1 MKLKKISG
9 ALRIVTVAAGIA
21 CAVLTNNPH
30 CQNTALASV
39 ETAKANRTEIAT
51 VYNPRTKE
59 KEELYLFNNSIHLGS
74 PVQALEK
81 IADEFT
87 FDPNRVLSSQN
98 KLQEK
103 LLDVN
108 RAYADVLQN
117 NYSLENGFPNPCNID
132 YQLRLNKNG
141 KLELIL
147 KNYETNTELKVTK
160 AIFENQR

>member
-1 MKLKKISG
+1 MKLKRISG
-9 ALRIVTVAAGIA
+9 ALKIATIVAGIA
-21 CAVLTNNPH
+21 YAVFTNNSH
-30 CQNTALASV
+30 CQNAALASV

-51 VYNPRTKE
+51 VYNSRTKE
-59 KEELYLFNNSIHLGS
+59 KEEFYIFNDSIHLGS
-74 PVQALEK
+74 PVQNLEK

-87 FDPNRVLSSQN
+87 FDPCQVLSNQN
-98 KLQEK
+98 KIQEK

-108 RAYADVLQN
+108 RAYAGVLQN

-132 YQLRLNKNG
+132 YQLSVNENG

-160 AIFENQR
+160 AIFEK